1 MPSSAKPC
9 PICDKPAKERFA
21 PFCSDRCRN
30 VDLHRWFTG
39 SYAAPAEEADDW
51 DGEEEI
57 GK

>member
-1 MPSSAKPC
+1 MPAKPC
-9 PICDKPAKERFA
+9 PTCGKPAKERFT

-51 DGEEEI
+51 DGEEGEVRE
-57 GK
+57 